1 MKVQKPWKRNLMQEL
16 ALFQQQRRTRGLTH
30 IDLMTVKPEGIGD
43 LGGLVPIVCKA
54 GVVMRD
60 AQEEHVFIILWS
72 WAREMSGKWAWS
84 SFIFVCVCD
93 GIGLLAQWRLW
104 VSLLRC
110 FGEWEHFPQ
119 ISGLTGDYEIWHA
132 RWGRLFPVGGWRP
145 VWVEGKVGWHLV
157 WWRILT
163 TRGANWQ
170 RNDCLKIG
178 AAQAW
183 VYRPHPRKPL
193 PLP

>member
-1 MKVQKPWKRNLMQEL
+1 MVTKTYFCLPNWGIWVISICYENLDSRPQ
-16 ALFQQQRRTRGLTH
+16 
-30 IDLMTVKPEGIGD
+30 
-43 LGGLVPIVCKA
+43 GLVPVICKA

-60 AQEEHVFIILWS
+60 SQEEHVLIILWS
-72 WAREMSGKWAWS
+72 WARGTWGKQAWS
-84 SFIFVCVCD
+84 PFIFVCVREWIWTACSVEAMNIPVEAVWSASTFHLD
-93 GIGLLAQWRLW
+93 RTWQGTMRLDILA
-104 VSLLRC
+104 VHGGSLLP
-110 FGEWEHFPQ
+110 E
-119 ISGLTGDYEIWHA
+119 
-132 RWGRLFPVGGWRP
+132 GGWRP
-145 VWVEGKVGWHLV
+145 VWVEVKVGWCLV
-157 WWRILT
+157 WSSIFT